1 MIIFTYED
9 YLKNI
14 LKLDISS
21 VFLKKVLSKEDEEEY
36 EEEHTTEFTLCD
48 VSEKYIPDSPDEID
62 EKNKKNNTKEQNKT
76 KTNENIKQ
84 NKEDTI
90 KTSKQTINTK
100 RNIRQQLKARRINN
114 EHDKIFRTVLD
125 KKTDVSKFLNK
136 FLGLKIKT
144 EELEKYNSSY
154 IDPKFKNKE
163 ADIVYRIKDKNIFL
177 LIEHQTKIDKKMPIR
192 LLEYSA
198 AIIESAIEDT
208 KYRPKPRVIPIVL
221 YTGKTKWKIENETIE
236 KQQFFKEVKL
246 IDGEFNL
253 IDINDFSKKEL
264 LEDDIFITKM
274 MLVEKCKDEIE
285 MVQALEKI
293 ENKIKEEDK
302 STFRRIV
309 KEIWS
314 LRIGTENAN
323 KILEKIEEG
332 SGNMMAVMEML
343 LAENE
348 KYINIG
354 RQEGMKKGRLEGR
367 QEGRQEGRLEGR
379 LEGGKQKI
387 KEIVQK
393 MLAENFTKET
403 IMKITG
409 LKKEEIEEIK

>member
-1 MIIFTYED
+1 MIIYTYED
-9 YLKNI
+9 YLKSI

-36 EEEHTTEFTLCD
+36 EEEHKTEFTLCD

-62 EKNKKNNTKEQNKT
+62 EKNKNNNTKEQNKNNEKT
-76 KTNENIKQ
+76 KTNENVKQ

-90 KTSKQTINTK
+90 KVSKPTINTK

-136 FLGLKIKT
+136 FLGLNIKI

-177 LIEHQTKIDKKMPIR
+177 LIEHQTKIDKDMPYR
-192 LLEYSA
+192 LLDYSNG
-198 AIIESAIEDT
+198 IMRSASED
-208 KYRPKPRVIPIVL
+208 KKRPSVIPIVL
-221 YTGKTKWKIENETIE
+221 YTGKTKWKIENETIAN
-236 KQQFFKEVKL
+236 QQFFKEVKL

-354 RQEGMKKGRLEGR
+354 RQEGR
-367 QEGRQEGRLEGR
+367 QEGR

-393 MLAENFTKET
+393 MLAENFTKEM